1 MNLGDFNMKIED
13 LIACEWCGSVFLK
26 SGLKVASGWYN
37 TYTVPSYACP
47 NCDEDILDEEE
58 EVEL

>member
-1 MNLGDFNMKIED
+1 MKIED

-26 SGLKVASGWYN
+26 SCLEDAGGRKN
-37 TYTVPSYACP
+37 TYTVPSYVCP

-58 EVEL
+58 DDD